1 MELITVVP
9 GVYYVLI
16 PEHGL
21 SVLCGCPPDV
31 TKLLM
36 RRGLIREIEVGG
48 VKCESG
54 PNAILLSDLA
64 TQNGQFC
71 NLAEF
76 PLLQMFYRQ
85 GMILPKH
92 PRNDGNR
99 PVIIGHSR
107 GIHSLSEYVFRGT
120 YGLADSDEIRS
131 CGVPEEFAAEI
142 VREKRWFAFGKIR
155 QSEELLEFCPLD
167 GESVEVRPGLKV
179 RRDGVNRFT
188 FVTDQQELTVDLN
201 LAPGV
206 TYEPAVR
213 LGVTRFR
220 REYFSVVH
228 LGEGDGWD
236 TNRPCLGSLLQ
247 FQGRLYLIDAGPNIM
262 ASLTAVGVSVNEIE
276 GVFQTHGHDD
286 HFAGL
291 PTLARTDRKIKY
303 YATKLVRSS
312 IMKKM
317 AALMGVSE
325 RSFSGTFEYHDLR
338 IDEWNDVEGLS
349 VMPVWSPH
357 PVETNLFF
365 FRAAWQGG
373 SKSYAHLAD
382 IAATSVLKPM
392 LLEDPTANGYSRQ
405 LYQDFCQ
412 KLREPADLKKIDIG
426 GGMIHGDAEDFAND
440 TSGKMVLAHTAR
452 ELTPREKEI
461 GTEAAFGVHDVLIPA
476 RQDYRIRLAETYLRA
491 YFPDAPDYELGLL
504 LNGNLVEHSLGTV
517 LQRKREPFEQVLLV
531 VTGVAEAVD
540 AASGALT
547 LLSAGTLIG
556 ELSVLTGHD
565 AHLTW
570 RAKSFVTV
578 LKIPREVFVIFARR
592 NTDIEELKRVSRV
605 TLFLQATEM
614 FGESMSSIRQM
625 GLARTA
631 KALDITAGTLL
642 EEVVDFSLPFLFV
655 LETGTL
661 ELSFED
667 EVFETLGPGG
677 VCGEESLFFRGKG
690 NVTVRAREDSR
701 GLVLSGQEIRRIP
714 IVEWKVLELYER
726 RLASFGLAGLS

>member
-131 CGVPEEFAAEI
+131 CGIPEEFAAEI

-578 LKIPREVFVIFARR
+578 LEIPREVFVIFARR

-614 FGESMSSIRQM
+614 FGESLSSIRQM

-631 KALDITAGTLL
+631 KALDIKAGTLL

>member
-1 MELITVVP
+1 MELIAVVP
-9 GVYYVLI
+9 GVYYVVI
-16 PEHGL
+16 PEHHL
-21 SVLCGCPPDV
+21 TVLCGCPPDV

-36 RRGLIREIEVGG
+36 RRGLIREVEVNG
-48 VKCESG
+48 VKFENG

-85 GMILPKH
+85 GMILPGH
-92 PRNDGNR
+92 PGNTGTR
-99 PVIIGHSR
+99 PLVIGHSR
-107 GIHSLSEYVFRGT
+107 GLHSLSEYLFRGT
-120 YGLADSDEIRS
+120 YGLADSDEINACS
-131 CGVPEEFAAEI
+131 VPPEFAAEI

-167 GESVEVRPGLKV
+167 GESAELRPGLRI

-188 FVTDQQELTVDLN
+188 FVSADQELTVDLN

-206 TYEPAVR
+206 LYEPAVR

-236 TNRPCLGSLLQ
+236 TNRPCMGSLLQ
-247 FQGRLYLIDAGPNIM
+247 FQGRLYLIDAGPNILS
-262 ASLTAVGVSVNEIE
+262 ALTSVGVSVNEIE

-291 PTLARTDRKIKY
+291 PSLARTDRKIKY

-325 RSFSGTFEYHDLR
+325 RSFSGTFEFHDLR
-338 IDEWNDVEGLS
+338 FDEWNDVEGLS

-373 SKSYAHLAD
+373 SKSYGHLAD
-382 IAATSVLKPM
+382 IAANSVLKPM
-392 LLEDPTANGYSRQ
+392 LLDDPTANDYSRQ
-405 LYQDFCQ
+405 LYQSFRQ
-412 KLREPADLKKIDIG
+412 KLAEPADLKKVDIG
-426 GGMIHGDAEDFAND
+426 GGMIHGDAEDFATD
-440 TSGKMVLAHTAR
+440 TSGKLVLAHTAR

-476 RQDYRIRLAETYLRA
+476 RQDFRIRLAETYLRA
-491 YFPDAPDYELGLL
+491 YFPDAPDWELGLL

-517 LQRKREPFEQVLLV
+517 LQRKWEPFEQVLLV

-540 AASGALT
+540 ATSGAQT

-578 LKIPREVFVIFARR
+578 LEIPHEVFVIFARR
-592 NTDIEELKRVSRV
+592 NTDLEELKRVSRQ

-614 FGESMSSIRQM
+614 FGESLSSIRQM
-625 GLARTA
+625 GLARTSRS
-631 KALDITAGTLL
+631 LEIPAGTVLDEL
-642 EEVVDFSLPFLFV
+642 VDFSLPILFV
-655 LETGTL
+655 LETGAL
-661 ELSFED
+661 DLSFED

-690 NVTVRAREDSR
+690 NVTVRARTDAR

-726 RLASFGLAGLS
+726 RLARFALPGLT

>member
-9 GVYYVLI
+9 GVYYVVI
-16 PEHGL
+16 PEHHL
-21 SVLCGCPPDV
+21 TVLCGCPPDV

-36 RRGLIREIEVGG
+36 RRGLIRQVEVNG
-48 VKCESG
+48 VKFENG

-92 PRNDGNR
+92 PRNDGTR
-99 PVIIGHSR
+99 PLVIGHSR
-107 GIHSLSEYVFRGT
+107 GLHSLSEYLFRGT
-120 YGLADSDEIRS
+120 YGLADSDEINA
-131 CGVPEEFAAEI
+131 CAVPSDFAAEI

-167 GESVEVRPGLKV
+167 GELVELRPGLRL
-179 RRDGVNRFT
+179 RRDGLNRFT
-188 FVTDQQELTVDLN
+188 FTTADQELTVDLN

-206 TYEPAVR
+206 SYEPAVR

-236 TNRPCLGSLLQ
+236 TNRPCMGSLLQ
-247 FQGRLYLIDAGPNIM
+247 FQGRLYLIDAGPNIL
-262 ASLTAVGVSVNEIE
+262 AALTAVGVSVNEIE

-291 PTLARTDRKIKY
+291 PSLARTDRKIKY

-325 RSFSGTFEYHDLR
+325 RSFSGTFEFHDLR
-338 IDEWNDVEGLS
+338 FDEWNDVEGLS

-382 IAATSVLKPM
+382 IAANSVLKPM
-392 LLEDPTANGYSRQ
+392 LLDDPTANDYSRQ
-405 LYQDFCQ
+405 LYESFRQ
-412 KLREPADLKKIDIG
+412 KLAEPADLKKVDIG
-426 GGMIHGDAEDFAND
+426 GGMIHGDAEDFATD
-440 TSGKMVLAHTAR
+440 TSGKLVLAHTAR

-476 RQDYRIRLAETYLRA
+476 RQDFRIKLAENYLRA
-491 YFPDAPDYELGLL
+491 YFPDAPDWELGLL

-517 LQRKREPFEQVLLV
+517 LQRKWDPFEQVLLV

-540 AASGALT
+540 ASIGAQT

-578 LKIPREVFVIFARR
+578 LEIPREVFVIFARR
-592 NTDIEELKRVSRV
+592 NTDLEELKRVSRQ
-605 TLFLQATEM
+605 TLFLQGTEM
-614 FGESMSSIRQM
+614 FGESLSSTRQM
-625 GLARTA
+625 ALARTSHT
-631 KALDITAGTLL
+631 LEIPAGTVLD
-642 EEVVDFSLPFLFV
+642 EVVDFSLPFLFV
-655 LETGTL
+655 LEAGTL
-661 ELSFED
+661 DLSFEND
-667 EVFETLGPGG
+667 VFETLESGG
-677 VCGEESLFFRGKG
+677 VCGEESLFFHGKG
-690 NVTVRAREDSR
+690 NVTVRARTDSR

-726 RLASFGLAGLS
+726 RLARFALPGLT

>member
-131 CGVPEEFAAEI
+131 CGIPEEFAAEI

-578 LKIPREVFVIFARR
+578 LEIPREVFVIFARR

-614 FGESMSSIRQM
+614 FGESLSSIRQM

-631 KALDITAGTLL
+631 KALEITAGTLL